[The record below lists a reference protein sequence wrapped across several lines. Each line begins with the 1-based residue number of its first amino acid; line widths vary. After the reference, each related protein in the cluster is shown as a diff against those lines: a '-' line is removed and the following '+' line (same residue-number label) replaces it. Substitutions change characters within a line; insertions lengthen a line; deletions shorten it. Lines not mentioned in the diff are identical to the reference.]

1 MLCWSIIA
9 FAPHGLG
16 QEYQGKQLV
25 RAELLAATNA
35 VVPGKPFTVGLL
47 LRMAPAWH
55 TYWKFSGDAGLPSE
69 MKWKLPP
76 GWKIGEIQWPI
87 PLKTI
92 DPGDIQTYGYEN
104 EVLLMQEITP
114 PNVVAGI
121 GDAGN
126 VGRANHEPGSSIP
139 ATTVKLSADASW
151 LVCERICI
159 PGGATL
165 QLELPASTTSQLANT
180 ELFARYRRLLPQN
193 WPGANVATADWS
205 RVGSDLRLKVT
216 SETLANYSAV
226 DFFPLPE
233 QSTVVGHPRIE
244 SRSKNE
250 VVFRI
255 PIESS
260 EKNLSSMAGLLVF
273 SHQPNGEDR
282 AAWQIATPTVV
293 SAARP
298 APVRGIFTFLL
309 FGFLGGIILNL
320 MPCVLPVI
328 SLKIFG
334 FIQQA
339 GQSRQKILRSG
350 VAFTIGIFAWF
361 ITLALLLIA
370 LKAAGRDVTW
380 GGFQFTNAYFVLA
393 LSVIVLV
400 FALNLFGVFE
410 ISLPQSMTRGLLS
423 TTERKDDLGSFF
435 QGVFATVLATPCTAP
450 FLGTALGFAFS
461 QSPAIILSMFVAIA
475 AGMSAP
481 YLLLSAQPA
490 WLRLLPKPGPWM
502 LHVKQFM
509 GFLLLAT
516 LLFLLYV
523 LGAQRGLEGA
533 IWASCFLLVISV
545 ACWMKGAF
553 VVPTASVLK
562 RSVVLVLMLVLVFM
576 SGIYFIGDKFHSGNI
591 ASADSRLRGDWQ
603 AFTPERLQ
611 TELEQ
616 GRFVFVDFTAAWCL
630 TCKFNEAS
638 VLESAEVRQAFQ
650 RHRIVKM
657 KADWTNGDPAI
668 TKLLQ
673 HFGRPGVPLYV
684 LYPGKND
691 EPIVFP
697 ELLTK
702 SMVLEKLET
711 SAPHNKATGM
721 PRISVSSVVNAP
733 AEKVWAVIRR
743 FDAVVDWL
751 PFVKSSPIEDGGD
764 PTRVGCI
771 RVLTQTD
778 GEVFREVLVALSDA
792 ERSYSYTFVS
802 SPVPVRNHQTTLHV
816 LPITDGDRSYVEWSS
831 RFEIDPE
838 CEAQLVDLMNRNFL
852 AGLRNLAEKFNRD
865 RAASP

>member
-1 MLCWSIIA
+1 MRLALRVAISSLLWWLM
-9 FAPHGLG
+9 FALAPQGLA

-25 RAELLAATNA
+25 RAELLAGTDA
-35 VVPGKPFTVGLL
+35 VVAGKPFTVGLL

-55 TYWKFSGDAGLPSE
+55 TYWKFSGDAGLPTE
-69 MKWKLPP
+69 LKWKLPS
-76 GWKIGEIQWPI
+76 GWKIGDIQWPI

-114 PNVVAGI
+114 PAKL
-121 GDAGN
+121 D
-126 VGRANHEPGSSIP
+126 SSS
-139 ATTVKLSADASW
+139 VKLSADASW

-159 PGGATL
+159 PGGTTL
-165 QLELPASTTSQLANT
+165 QLELPVSKTNQPANT

-193 WPGANVATADWS
+193 WPGTNVATADWS

-216 SETLANYSAV
+216 SETLASYPAA

-233 QSTVVGHPRIE
+233 QSTIVGHPRIE
-244 SRSKNE
+244 SRNNNE
-250 VVFRI
+250 IVFRI

-260 EKNLSSMAGLLVF
+260 EKNLSSMAGLIVF
-273 SHQPNGEDR
+273 AKQPNGEDR
-282 AAWQIATPTVV
+282 AAWQTTSATPGAKTGLSASV
-293 SAARP
+293 SATAP

-309 FGFLGGIILNL
+309 FGFIGGIILNL

-339 GQSRQKILRSG
+339 GQSRKKILRSG
-350 VAFTIGIFAWF
+350 VAFAIGIFAWF
-361 ITLALLLIA
+361 IALALLLIA
-370 LKAAGRDVTW
+370 LKGAGRDVTW
-380 GGFQFTNAYFVLA
+380 GGFQFTNAYFVLV

-410 ISLPQSMTRGLLS
+410 ISLPQSMTRSLLS
-423 TTERKDDLGSFF
+423 TTERKDLLGSFF

-450 FLGTALGFAFS
+450 FLGTALGFAFT
-461 QSPAIILSMFVAIA
+461 QSPVIILAMFIAIA
-475 AGMSAP
+475 AGMSTP

-490 WLRLLPKPGPWM
+490 WLRFLPRPGPWM

-523 LGAQRGLEGA
+523 LGAQRGVEGA

-553 VVPTASVLK
+553 VVPTSSAAK
-562 RSVVLVLMLVLVFM
+562 RGITLVLMLVLVFA
-576 SGIYFIGDKFHSGNI
+576 SGIYFIGNKFHSANI

-611 TELEQ
+611 GELEQ

-650 RHRIVKM
+650 RHSIVKL
-657 KADWTNGDPAI
+657 KADWTNGDPVI

-684 LYPGKND
+684 LYPGKSE

-702 SMVLEKLET
+702 SMLLEKLET
-711 SAPHNKATGM
+711 SA
-721 PRISVSSVVNAP
+721 
-733 AEKVWAVIRR
+733 RR
-743 FDAVVDWL
+743 
-751 PFVKSSPIEDGGD
+751 
-764 PTRVGCI
+764 
-771 RVLTQTD
+771 
-778 GEVFREVLVALSDA
+778 VAS
-792 ERSYSYTFVS
+792 
-802 SPVPVRNHQTTLHV
+802 Q
-816 LPITDGDRSYVEWSS
+816 
-831 RFEIDPE
+831 
-838 CEAQLVDLMNRNFL
+838 
-852 AGLRNLAEKFNRD
+852 
-865 RAASP
+865 